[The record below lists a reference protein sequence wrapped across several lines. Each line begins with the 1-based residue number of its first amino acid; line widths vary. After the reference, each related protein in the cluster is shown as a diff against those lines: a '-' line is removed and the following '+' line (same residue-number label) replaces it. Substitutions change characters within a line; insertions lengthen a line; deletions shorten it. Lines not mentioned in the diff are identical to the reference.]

1 MVKSILVVLGSYV
14 LSIVLVL
21 CSDPLLSALFPG
33 DFVHG
38 KVPSDGALAASTGLF
53 VLVSI
58 LCAWLCARFAPEPKA
73 RHVLAFAILGEVLG
87 IATTVPNWSTPWPH
101 WYWLSWLVSWPISCY
116 VAFRL
121 QQARAKGTPPAMG

>member
-1 MVKSILVVLGSYV
+1 MIKSILVVVGTYV

-38 KVPSDGALAASTGLF
+38 KVPSQNALLASTALF
-53 VLVSI
+53 IVISI
-58 LCAWLCARFAPEPKA
+58 LCAWLCARFAPAPKA

-87 IATTVPNWSTPWPH
+87 LASTIPNWNTGWPH
-101 WYWLSWLVSWPISCY
+101 WYWLSWLASWPVSCF
-116 VAFRL
+116 VGLKIGER
-121 QQARAKGTPPAMG
+121 RDG